1 MTILYKGKNQDCDI
15 LGNLEKEFGYIFHPN
30 TTVKSVIK
38 LKESNGT
45 NNSKSSKPKQS
56 ILQDNQS
63 RECLEKEIGKTK
75 S

>member
-15 LGNLEKEFGYIFHPN
+15 LGNLKKEFGVLFHPN

-38 LKESNGT
+38 LKESNGS
-45 NNSKSSKPKQS
+45 NDSKSSKPKQP
-56 ILQDNQS
+56 ILQDSNT
-63 RECLEKEIGKTK
+63 RKYLETEIGKTQ